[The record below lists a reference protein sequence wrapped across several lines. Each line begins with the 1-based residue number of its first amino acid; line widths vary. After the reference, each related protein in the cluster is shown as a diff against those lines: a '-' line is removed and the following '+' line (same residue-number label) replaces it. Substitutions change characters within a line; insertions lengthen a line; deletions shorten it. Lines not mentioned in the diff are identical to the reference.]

1 MKTKQWMCVCSILM
15 LLISLFCLP
24 AYGEASTGKEM
35 EMYLSNHGDGAWE
48 LGEDCPDDIV
58 RISSY
63 DFIAD
68 DDENEIV
75 YCFTFRGMSPG
86 QESVIL
92 KWMRNGSVYMYI
104 DMVVLVDENLQ
115 PSITHFEFVP
125 GTYWEDESWT
135 EVDPDD
141 EDWY

>member
-1 MKTKQWMCVCSILM
+1 MKTKQPMCVCSVLV
-15 LLISLFCLP
+15 LLFTLVCLP

-104 DMVVLVDENLQ
+104 DMEVLVDTNLQ
-115 PSITHFEFVP
+115 PSITHFELVP
-125 GTYWEDESWT
+125 GIYWEDESWT